1 MFEKLARWR
10 NERRLK
16 KILKSNRD
24 GWLLVQRGNQYHLQP
39 VTHDP
44 DADAMT
50 VDWNDSKEY
59 YEDHAGAMRT
69 LHGIPFGLACD
80 QARPV
85 VDADAA
91 SKVTAVDAKLT
102 DGGDIANE
110 SLTWKD
116 VIQRFQVGY
125 VDRSDGRNWIVNPFH
140 LREDED
146 DIVDIRP
153 TMRLFRHASSPDT
166 PRKAAKNAVEA
177 ERANAG
183 MDFGSLMQIGTIFG
197 AFFLGAITVE
207 YIAGGSGGSSVI
219 DGVGLMILPYL

>member
-1 MFEKLARWR
+1 
-10 NERRLK
+10 
-16 KILKSNRD
+16 
-24 GWLLVQRGNQYHLQP
+24 
-39 VTHDP
+39 
-44 DADAMT
+44 MT
-50 VDWNDSKEY
+50 VEWDESKEY

-85 VDADAA
+85 VDADSAK
-91 SKVTAVDAKLT
+91 KVTAVDAKLT

-110 SLTWKD
+110 SMTWKD

-125 VDRSDGRNWIVNPFH
+125 VDRKDGRNWIVNPFH
-140 LREDED
+140 LREHED

-183 MDFGSLMQIGTIFG
+183 VDFGSIMQIGTIFG
-197 AFFLGAITVE
+197 AFILGAITVE

-219 DGVGLMILPYL
+219 DNVGLMILPFL